1 MFMFPVT
8 ARKWFESSRPQGDD
22 SFARAGTLGVLA
34 AGLTAL
40 LIFMM

>member
-1 MFMFPVT
+1 MFSIT
-8 ARKWFESSRPQGDD
+8 TGKWFESSRPQGDD

-40 LIFMM
+40 LVFLM

>member
-1 MFMFPVT
+1 MFPVT
-8 ARKWFESSRPQGDD
+8 AHKWFESSQTLGDD

-40 LIFMM
+40 LVFLM

>member
-1 MFMFPVT
+1 MFPVT
-8 ARKWFESSRPQGDD
+8 TRNWFESSGPQGND

-40 LIFMM
+40 LVFMM